1 MENNKY
7 NEDKKVLNNNPT
19 VSYINQIQDV
29 YGTKKKKNMN
39 AVYGIFLAVCVIIAI
54 FFFVTNNSVMSLILG
69 IFFSILAF
77 IMIVILIYT
86 NAPKP
91 YIMDDEEELT
101 DKDDKEEK

>member
-19 VSYINQIQDV
+19 VTYINQIQDV

-39 AVYGIFLAVCVIIAI
+39 AVYGIFLAVCAIIAI
-54 FFFVTNNSVMSLILG
+54 FFFATNSSVMSIILG

-86 NAPKP
+86 NSPKP
-91 YIMDDEEELT
+91 YIMDDEEELIG
-101 DKDDKEEK
+101 DENKEEK